1 MVVVVL
7 LLLLLLA
14 NVGDIDDDD
23 DDELPLIPWKN
34 GKPLFFPND
43 KVLLLLRLDLFVE
56 PLFVVVVV
64 VIVFTLFGWIL
75 FDAK

>member
-14 NVGDIDDDD
+14 NVGDIDDD

-64 VIVFTLFGWIL
+64 IVFTLFGWIL